1 MTMNGKDILFGM
13 IGIGSALLAGYSLHK
28 LMKVNEKL
36 ENKIDAGVDTIAKAC
51 EGQVDISDTIIEE
64 AVDRAV
70 EKHAKLAASNA
81 IIQVKQEIMAKV
93 REEVNK
99 SYKNVEDEVK
109 KELERQVANVDIKS
123 IQKKVVDE
131 AAEKAQSKFS
141 SDLDDILKQ
150 YNKKL
155 DDVGTIYHSIAE
167 QLKGRET
174 KSEGLSLKIGG

>member
-1 MTMNGKDILFGM
+1 METKDLLLGLIA
-13 IGIGSALLAGYSLHK
+13 IGSAAVAGYEVFK
-28 LMKVNEKL
+28 MKQVDEKI
-36 ENKIDAGVDTIAKAC
+36 NDGINTIARAC
-51 EGQVDISDTIIEE
+51 EGQIDISDTIIED

-81 IIQVKQEIMAKV
+81 IVQIKHDILEEV
-93 REEVNK
+93 RKEVNK
-99 SYKNVEDEVK
+99 AYDNVEADVK

-123 IQKKVVDE
+123 IQRKIVDE
-131 AAEKAQSKFS
+131 AAEKAQDKFS

-155 DDVGTIYHSIAE
+155 DDVGTIYDSIAAS
-167 QLKGRET
+167 LKGRET